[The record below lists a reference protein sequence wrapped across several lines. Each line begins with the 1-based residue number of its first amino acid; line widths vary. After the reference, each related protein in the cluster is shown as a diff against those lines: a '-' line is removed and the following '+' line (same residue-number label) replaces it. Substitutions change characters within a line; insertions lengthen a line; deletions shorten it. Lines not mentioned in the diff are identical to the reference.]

1 MQDTQTTQD
10 YRAILLAGT
19 PLIDV
24 RAPVE
29 FQQGAMPGAIN
40 LPLMND
46 DERAAVGTCYK
57 RQGPEAALALGHQL
71 VSGETRQQRM
81 HAWLDACHQ
90 NPAGYLCCA
99 RGGQRSHIVQ
109 QWLHESGIDYPLIK
123 GGYKALRQAVI
134 QLTEELVQKPIV
146 LIGGCTGNGKT
157 QLVQQQ
163 PNGVDLEGLAH
174 HRGSSFGRTVE
185 PQLSQASFENLLA
198 VEMLKTDS
206 RQDLRLWVLED
217 EGRMIGANHLPECLR
232 ERMTQASIA
241 VVNDPFER
249 RLERL
254 REEYFVKMHHD
265 FTHAYGE
272 SQGWQE
278 YSEYLHHG
286 LFAIRRRLGLQRF
299 AELTTLLDEALRE
312 QQVTGSTDAHMGWLV
327 PLLNEY
333 YDPMYR
339 YQLEKKAAKIV
350 FRGTWQDVA
359 DWLNAQ

>member
-1 MQDTQTTQD
+1 MNDGTD

-40 LPLMND
+40 LPLMDNE
-46 DERAAVGTCYK
+46 ERTAVGICYK

-71 VSGETRQQRM
+71 VSGDIRQQRM
-81 HAWLDACHQ
+81 KAWQDACRLH
-90 NPAGYLCCA
+90 PEGYLCCA

-109 QWLHESGIDYPLIK
+109 QWLRESGINYPLRA
-123 GGYKALRQAVI
+123 GGYKALRQAAMQV
-134 QLTEELVQKPIV
+134 TEELVQKPII
-146 LIGGCTGNGKT
+146 LIGGCTGSGKT
-157 QLVQQQ
+157 QLVQLQ

-206 RQDLRLWVLED
+206 RQDLHRWVLED

-232 ERMTQASIA
+232 ERMSQASIA
-241 VVNDPFER
+241 VVEDPFEL

-254 REEYFVKMHHD
+254 REEYFVRMHHD
-265 FTHAYGE
+265 FTQAYGE
-272 SQGWQE
+272 TQGWRE

-299 AELTTLLDEALRE
+299 AELTALLDVALTE
-312 QQVTGSTDAHMGWLV
+312 QQTNGGTDGHMGWLV

-350 FRGTWQDVA
+350 FRGTWQEVA
-359 DWLNAQ
+359 DWVQTQ